1 MASNVVVDVVVEIV
15 GRPGPYRYRW
25 PESLGTP
32 RLGDEIIVPLQ
43 TRRIAAWVISI
54 STEDESPEL
63 KEVIRCRRRAVHGG
77 LIQLAMLASRW
88 YVCSPV
94 YFLRKTRSPR
104 VRDAALVSVDRAVG
118 RPAHDGDGVQSGN
131 EVVVS
136 NENARDRVR
145 NAATSDGYAHGEE
158 ESWWP
163 PRLAPLDLIWHSMGV
178 SSVETAAGYVRDH
191 PHSAGIVICPTSR
204 QRERLLLAL
213 TQAGL
218 QAGDAETDWVEI
230 ANGTVKVVVGSR
242 FGAFAPLSEVD
253 YLLVLD
259 PADPSMREQST
270 PCADGLEVA
279 RLRANIEG
287 IRVTVVT
294 AAPPLAVAA
303 HARVYRE
310 PFGLESGRWPRF
322 DLVRLA
328 ELDPNRGIVG
338 AILDRGL
345 GRDRSRRLAVIL
357 PSAGW
362 RGWLRCQACHALQ
375 RCPNCNVQLAPLNLD
390 VSHPGLSERLAL
402 VRHGMVADAMHC
414 PSCSER
420 FPLRC
425 LKCASRKVAATALS
439 ATRVHALLAGAVTA
453 KVELVG
459 GDSDPAPDWQV
470 VVGGY
475 GLLDRIEETSVVALL
490 NVEHFHGVSSLE
502 GLALALYYCNRAASI
517 SEQVLVLTDGSD
529 DHLLT
534 GLESRNLR
542 ALYRRELASRQ
553 RLGLPPSK
561 VIARVDGVRAREL
574 VDAQPAALFD
584 GIEVITESDSSC
596 LFVANDSL
604 ELHERL
610 AQGTWPTDSRLCRFS
625 FDPVEL

>member
-1 MASNVVVDVVVEIV
+1 MASNVVVDVVVEII

-25 PESLGTP
+25 PEILATP
-32 RLGDEIIVPLQ
+32 RLGDEVIVPLQ

-54 STEDESPEL
+54 STDEEVVEL
-63 KEVIRCRRRAVHGG
+63 KEVLRCRRRAVHER
-77 LIQLAMLASRW
+77 LVQLSILASRW

-104 VRDAALVSVDRAVG
+104 VRDAALVDTDRVV
-118 RPAHDGDGVQSGN
+118 RVHDQDGDGQQ
-131 EVVVS
+131 VVS
-136 NENARDRVR
+136 GENALDRVR
-145 NAATSDGYAHGEE
+145 PPERVVGCGQGED

-178 SSVETAAGYVRDH
+178 SSIDTAVGYVRDH
-191 PHSAGIVICPTSR
+191 LDSYGIVICPTSR

-218 QAGDAETDWVEI
+218 QAGDAEANWVEI
-230 ANGTVKVVVGSR
+230 AKGTVKVVVASR
-242 FGAFAPLSEVD
+242 FGAFAPLPEVD

-259 PADPSMREQST
+259 PADPSMREQSA

-279 RLRANIEG
+279 RLRASLEG
-287 IRVTVVT
+287 VRVTVVT

-303 HARVYRE
+303 NARVYRE
-310 PFGLESGRWPRF
+310 PFGVESGRWPRF

-362 RGWLRCQACHALQ
+362 RGWLRCQACHTLQ
-375 RCPNCNVQLAPLNLD
+375 RCPNCNIQLAPLNLN

-402 VRHGMVADAMHC
+402 VRHGMVADVMCC
-414 PSCSER
+414 PRCSER

-425 LKCASRKVAATALS
+425 LKCAGRKVTATALS
-439 ATRVHALLAGAVTA
+439 AARVHALLAGAVTA
-453 KVELVG
+453 NVELVT

-475 GLLDRIEETSVVALL
+475 GLLDRIDETSVVALL
-490 NVEHFHGVSSLE
+490 NVEQFHGVSSLE

-542 ALYRRELASRQ
+542 VLYRRELTSRQ

-561 VIARVDGVRAREL
+561 AIARVSGLHAREL
-574 VDAQPAALFD
+574 VDAQPAALFE

-596 LFVANDSL
+596 LFVASDSV

-610 AQGTWPTDSRLCRFS
+610 AQGRWPTDSRLCRFS